1 MPEENNIK
9 SVIEA
14 LLFASERPLLADQI
28 KNVLNTDGASVRKA
42 VEELA
47 NEYEQ
52 NNRGLRIAE
61 IAGGYQMIT
70 AVSFAPFLKKLFK
83 ARHAD
88 RLSKPALETLA
99 IIAYKQPLTKGQ
111 IQSLRNVNIDGVMK
125 SLLEK
130 NLIRITGRKKA
141 PGRPFVYGTTRLFL
155 EHFGLKSLEELPKI
169 ENFESLAAKTEAGEI
184 ESISEEEASRL
195 AGPGSAPAPMEQ
207 APEKERQIENEPQN
221 STQ

>member
-1 MPEENNIK
+1 MTDTNNIK

-14 LLFASERPLLADQI
+14 LLFASERPLLTEQI
-28 KNVLNTDGASVRKA
+28 KNVLSTDTATARKA
-42 VEELA
+42 VEELKS
-47 NEYEQ
+47 EYEQ

-70 AVSFAPFLKKLFK
+70 AVECAPFLKKLFK
-83 ARHAD
+83 ARHSD

-99 IIAYKQPLTKGQ
+99 IIAYKQPLTKGE

-125 SLLEK
+125 SLVDK
-130 NLIRITGRKKA
+130 NLVRITGRKKA

-169 ENFESLAAKTEAGEI
+169 ENFEALAAKSEAGEI
-184 ESISEEEASRL
+184 ESISEEEAQNL
-195 AGPGSAPAPMEQ
+195 AASP
-207 APEKERQIENEPQN
+207 APEKERQVENGPQ
-221 STQ
+221 SPAQ

>member
-1 MPEENNIK
+1 MADETNIR

-14 LLFASERPLLADQI
+14 LLFASERPLLQDQI
-28 KNVLNTDGASVRKA
+28 KNVLNTDGATVRKA
-42 VEELA
+42 VEELK
-47 NEYEQ
+47 NEYEL

-99 IIAYKQPLTKGQ
+99 IIAYKQPLTKGE
-111 IQSLRNVNIDGVMK
+111 IQLLRNVNIDGVMK
-125 SLLEK
+125 SLLDK
-130 NLIRITGRKKA
+130 NLIRITGRKKS
-141 PGRPFVYGTTRLFL
+141 PGRPFVYGTTRVFL

-184 ESISEEEASRL
+184 ESISEEEAKEL
-195 AGPGSAPAPMEQ
+195 AVSGSAPVASDP
-207 APEKERQIENEPQN
+207 APEKERQIENE
-221 STQ
+221 TQEPAQ